1 MGQLERRGEQQRQ
14 AADEASQRAETLG
27 AAIRALE
34 TEAGVLKALEE
45 QRVPTASLLVA
56 ALLCVDPSTTSRSP
70 PYRSP
75 PHSSERS
82 AFAATTS
89 CCATRSSSS
98 FPSPCRTT
106 TRHERDWRRDAAL
119 GPWRRRT
126 GTWACA
132 WSGCSS
138 APAVRR
144 TCPAWWPCCSHSS
157 TCTCA
162 RTTRRPKQGCR
173 SPLTG

>member
-34 TEAGVLKALEE
+34 AEAGVLEALEE

-70 PYRSP
+70 PCRSP
-75 PHSSERS
+75 PRSSERS

-89 CCATRSSSS
+89 C
-98 FPSPCRTT
+98 
-106 TRHERDWRRDAAL
+106 
-119 GPWRRRT
+119 
-126 GTWACA
+126 
-132 WSGCSS
+132 
-138 APAVRR
+138 
-144 TCPAWWPCCSHSS
+144 
-157 TCTCA
+157 
-162 RTTRRPKQGCR
+162 
-173 SPLTG
+173 